1 MNFTSR
7 VLLISDPLSL
17 SFCTQLQVQL
27 LNKERSGM
35 CLGKFFIMVFLLFI
49 ILLSRI
55 TVIKPYKNR
64 DGIQKIKS
72 SCIIIIIIIIINSW
86 LIILNLLCNG
96 NLEIYI
102 FCRMERHVMVVEVLT
117 CFLLLSYILCLLIQL
132 IHEYGRY
139 IIERNENIIFI

>member
-72 SCIIIIIIIIINSW
+72 SCIIIIIIIIIIINSW
-86 LIILNLLCNG
+86 LNL
-96 NLEIYI
+96 
-102 FCRMERHVMVVEVLT
+102 RV
-117 CFLLLSYILCLLIQL
+117 LLLLLL
-132 IHEYGRY
+132 LLLLLTADL
-139 IIERNENIIFI
+139 